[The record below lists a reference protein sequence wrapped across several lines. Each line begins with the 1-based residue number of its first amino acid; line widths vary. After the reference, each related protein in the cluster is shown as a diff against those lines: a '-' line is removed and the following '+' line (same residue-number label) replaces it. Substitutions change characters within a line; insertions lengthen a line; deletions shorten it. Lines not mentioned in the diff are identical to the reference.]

1 MRSSQCNAEWRSGN
15 AELLFVIYRTLSENK
30 KVLPIHSVDSNHE
43 QMTEIPEPQSEIRNL
58 RVAAIGVGSL
68 GRHHARNFAELLRE
82 RRIGSVTVC
91 DSNGEVAAKVAA
103 DNGLDRSVTDWRELL
118 GSVDAVSIATPTET
132 HCNIAVP
139 FLESGVHVLVEKP
152 IALTL
157 QEADK
162 MIAAAKGSGAKLMV
176 GQLERFN
183 PAMVA
188 LRPHVTQPL
197 YFEIHRVSP
206 FPNRSL
212 DVDVVLDVMIHDLDA
227 VQWLVGEDVKVTAI
241 HAVGIPVISDKVD
254 AANARIEFENGA
266 VANITASRIGT
277 EKIRKTRFYQTNAY
291 VVLDYATKF
300 ASLTSLNPEASH
312 PLLGISINRLEI
324 NDVEPLR
331 AEIKAFLDSI
341 ERDVDPPVTGADGRR
356 ALALAAGVLE
366 KIDAHAS
373 RVFAKSRD

>member
-1 MRSSQCNAEWRSGN
+1 MAENR
-15 AELLFVIYRTLSENK
+15 K
-30 KVLPIHSVDSNHE
+30 
-43 QMTEIPEPQSEIRNL
+43 L

-68 GRHHARNFAELLRE
+68 GRHHARNYAELARE
-82 RRIGSVTVC
+82 GRIEFIGAC
-91 DSNGEVAAKVAA
+91 DVNVETLAQIGNDNNCKVF
-103 DNGLDRSVTDWRELL
+103 SDWNELL
-118 GSVDAVSIATPTET
+118 EQVDVVSIATPTET
-132 HCNIAVP
+132 HCEIACA
-139 FLESGVHVLVEKP
+139 FLEKGKHALVEKP

-157 QEADK
+157 EEADK
-162 MIAAAKGSGAKLMV
+162 MIAAAQRSGAKLMV

-188 LRPHVTQPL
+188 LRPHVTKPL

-227 VQWLVGEDVKVTAI
+227 VQWLVGEDVKVSAI
-241 HAVGIPVISDKVD
+241 QAVGIPVISDKVD

-300 ASLTSLNPEASH
+300 SSLTSLNPAASH
-312 PLLGISINRLEI
+312 PLLGISINRLQIE
-324 NDVEPLR
+324 DVEPLR
-331 AEIKAFLDSI
+331 AEITSFLDAV
-341 ERDVDPPVTGADGRR
+341 ENDTPPAVSGEDGRR
-356 ALALAAGVLE
+356 ALALAVGVLE
-366 KIDAHAS
+366 RIEAH
-373 RVFAKSRD
+373 RNRLNV

>member
-1 MRSSQCNAEWRSGN
+1 MTDKTAEP
-15 AELLFVIYRTLSENK
+15 AK
-30 KVLPIHSVDSNHE
+30 
-43 QMTEIPEPQSEIRNL
+43 TEIL
-58 RVAAIGVGSL
+58 RAAAIGVGAL
-68 GRHHARNFAELLRE
+68 GRHHARNYAEIARE
-82 RRIGSVTVC
+82 GRVRFVGVC
-91 DSNGEVAAKVAA
+91 DTDPETAKQIGEENAAESFT
-103 DNGLDRSVTDWRELL
+103 NWRDLL
-118 GSVDAVSIATPTET
+118 GKVDLVSIATPTET
-132 HCNIAVP
+132 HCEIASA
-139 FLESGVHVLVEKP
+139 FLQNGVHVLVEKP

-157 QEADK
+157 DEADK
-162 MIAAAKGSGAKLMV
+162 MIVASKMSGAKLMV

-188 LRPHVTQPL
+188 LRPHVTRPL

-227 VQWLVGEDVKVTAI
+227 VQWLIGEDVNFSEI
-241 HAVGIPVISDKVD
+241 RAVGIPVISDKVD

-312 PLLGISINRLEI
+312 PLLGISINRLQVS
-324 NDVEPLR
+324 DVEPLR
-331 AEIKAFLDSI
+331 AEISAFLDSI
-341 ERDVDPPVTGADGRR
+341 TNDTEPPVPGEHGRR
-356 ALALAAGVLE
+356 ALALAVEVLKRIE
-366 KIDAHAS
+366 AHRS
-373 RVFAKSRD
+373 RLDV

>member
-1 MRSSQCNAEWRSGN
+1 MAENR
-15 AELLFVIYRTLSENK
+15 K
-30 KVLPIHSVDSNHE
+30 
-43 QMTEIPEPQSEIRNL
+43 L

-68 GRHHARNFAELLRE
+68 GRHHARNYAELARE
-82 RRIGSVTVC
+82 GRIEFIGAC
-91 DSNGEVAAKVAA
+91 DVNVETLAQIGNDNNCKVF
-103 DNGLDRSVTDWRELL
+103 SDWNELL
-118 GSVDAVSIATPTET
+118 EQVDVVSIATPTET
-132 HCNIAVP
+132 HCEIACA
-139 FLESGVHVLVEKP
+139 FLEKGKHALVEKQ

-157 QEADK
+157 EEADK
-162 MIAAAKGSGAKLMV
+162 MIAAAERSGAKLMV

-188 LRPHVTQPL
+188 LRPHVTKPL

-227 VQWLVGEDVKVTAI
+227 VQWLVGEDVKVSAI
-241 HAVGIPVISDKVD
+241 QAVGIPVISDKVD

-300 ASLTSLNPEASH
+300 SSLTSLNPAASH
-312 PLLGISINRLEI
+312 PLLGISINRLQIE
-324 NDVEPLR
+324 DVEPLR
-331 AEIKAFLDSI
+331 AEITSFLDAV
-341 ERDVDPPVTGADGRR
+341 ENDTPPAVSGEDGRR
-356 ALALAAGVLE
+356 ALALAVGVLE
-366 KIDAHAS
+366 RIEAH
-373 RVFAKSRD
+373 RNRLNV